1 MKVRKKR
8 NTGRARSTTSKAH
21 CFSPRGSEAEEIV
34 RAIGEGEV
42 DALVVVDG
50 DEERVV
56 TLASFGAVSELNE
69 VVRAIRS
76 GEVDAFL
83 MSEAGQERVYTLA
96 AIENALRESESRFRE
111 LAELMPCI
119 VFTASPAGKPDYFNS
134 PWWSFIQG
142 DRHDPSCY
150 DLGCVLHPVECDRF
164 RELWKLCVAEGMT
177 CEIELEFTGPA
188 DAAPRWHLVR
198 AVPVRADDGKIR
210 RWFGICTDIDRTK
223 RSELELDRQRTLLQE
238 LANSRSRELLAS
250 HERLRLSERM
260 AVLGT
265 LSAGIGHD
273 IANLLFPILSRLH
286 VLEQRNLP
294 EEAASDVKA
303 LLISTDHLRHLVS
316 GLRAFAI
323 DPFHESSHQSTD
335 LAKWWS
341 DAQMLLSIIV
351 PHKVELCSKI
361 RDDLSPVGLSTSAL
375 TQVVFNLVHNAV
387 QVFSPAGGRIEVWAK
402 TGADGKTVLLGVTD
416 NGPGMD
422 ENTKAHCLEP
432 FFTTKS
438 QDKATGLGLAL
449 VNQIIRQA
457 GGRIEITS
465 HPNHGATFT
474 LHLPIA
480 SATHPA
486 R

>member
-83 MSEAGQERVYTLA
+83 LSDAGQERVYTLA

-150 DLGCVLHPVECDRF
+150 DLGCVLHPVECERY

-188 DAAPRWHLVR
+188 DAAPRTAAAGTPIDSNTMISMINPAPGTPAEPIEASV
-198 AVPVRADDGKIR
+198 AVKTIINCCVKV
-210 RWFGICTDIDRTK
+210 
-223 RSELELDRQRTLLQE
+223 
-238 LANSRSRELLAS
+238 NSIPNAC
-250 HERLRLSERM
+250 
-260 AVLGT
+260 AINT
-265 LSAGIGHD
+265 
-273 IANLLFPILSRLH
+273 
-286 VLEQRNLP
+286 
-294 EEAASDVKA
+294 AA
-303 LLISTDHLRHLVS
+303 T
-316 GLRAFAI
+316 
-323 DPFHESSHQSTD
+323 P
-335 LAKWWS
+335 W
-341 DAQMLLSIIV
+341 
-351 PHKVELCSKI
+351 
-361 RDDLSPVGLSTSAL
+361 
-375 TQVVFNLVHNAV
+375 
-387 QVFSPAGGRIEVWAK
+387 
-402 TGADGKTVLLGVTD
+402 
-416 NGPGMD
+416 
-422 ENTKAHCLEP
+422 
-432 FFTTKS
+432 
-438 QDKATGLGLAL
+438 
-449 VNQIIRQA
+449 
-457 GGRIEITS
+457 
-465 HPNHGATFT
+465 
-474 LHLPIA
+474 
-480 SATHPA
+480 
-486 R
+486 